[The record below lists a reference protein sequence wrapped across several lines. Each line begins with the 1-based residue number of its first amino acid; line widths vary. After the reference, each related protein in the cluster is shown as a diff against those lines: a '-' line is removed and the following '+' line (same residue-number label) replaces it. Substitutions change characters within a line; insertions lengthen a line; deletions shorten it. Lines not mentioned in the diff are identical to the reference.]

1 MKKLLA
7 LLFASV
13 LILGACG
20 SKDDSSKD
28 SSDSDSSN
36 KSSESKKDSGKT
48 DSVKVDSSDDD
59 KKKSDSKFE
68 NDKLTSKDFDIEILD
83 TEIVDASKYAEDDKP
98 NIAIVYGVKKKT
110 DKEDVTAS
118 SAFDLSFEAYQDSK
132 DVKRELRSGDA
143 YDSELDKKYGDND
156 TDEINKGGKVKAVKY
171 YKLKDTKTP
180 VTLKVK
186 DPNDYSNDNL
196 AKKEI
201 KLK

>member
-1 MKKLLA
+1 MQKMTNQIL
-7 LLFASV
+7 LLFMV
-13 LILGACG
+13 L
-20 SKDDSSKD
+20 
-28 SSDSDSSN
+28 
-36 KSSESKKDSGKT
+36 
-48 DSVKVDSSDDD
+48 
-59 KKKSDSKFE
+59 
-68 NDKLTSKDFDIEILD
+68 
-83 TEIVDASKYAEDDKP
+83 
-98 NIAIVYGVKKKT
+98 KKKT

-156 TDEINKGGKVKAVKY
+156 TDEINKGGKVKAVKF

-196 AKKEI
+196 AKKGNQVKIIQVKWLDRLFAIIWPLLLNKSILIGDNSKFWEDTI
-201 KLK
+201 CRRNLKSSYLSWSDYYLYWE

>member
-13 LILGACG
+13 LVLAACG
-20 SKDDSSKD
+20 DKDDSSKD
-28 SSDSDSSN
+28 SSSNNSSN
-36 KSSESKKDSGKT
+36 KSSESKKDSGDT
-48 DSVKVDSSDDD
+48 DSVKVDSSSDD
-59 KKKSDSKFE
+59 KKKSDSSFKD
-68 NDKLTSKDFDIEILD
+68 DKLSSKNFDVEILD
-83 TEIVDASKYAEDDKP
+83 TQIVDASKYADDDKP

-118 SAFDLSFEAYQDSK
+118 SAFDMSFEAYQDSK
-132 DVKRELRSGDA
+132 DVKRELKTGDA
-143 YDSELDKKYGDND
+143 YDSELDRKYGENG
-156 TDEINKGGKVKAVKY
+156 TDEINKGGKVKAVKF

-180 VTLKVK
+180 VTLQVK
-186 DPNDYSNDNL
+186 DPDDYSNDNL

>member
-13 LILGACG
+13 LVLAACG
-20 SKDDSSKD
+20 GKD
-28 SSDSDSSN
+28 DSSN
-36 KSSESKKDSGKT
+36 KSSESKKDSSDT
-48 DSVKVDSSDDD
+48 DSVKVDSSSDD
-59 KKKSDSKFE
+59 KKKSDSSFKD
-68 NDKLTSKDFDIEILD
+68 DKLSSKNFDVEILD
-83 TEIVDASKYAEDDKP
+83 TQIVDASKYADDDKP

-118 SAFDLSFEAYQDSK
+118 SAFDMSFEAYQDSK
-132 DVKRELRSGDA
+132 DVKRELKTGDA
-143 YDSELDKKYGDND
+143 YDSELDRKYGENG
-156 TDEINKGGKVKAVKY
+156 TDEINKGGKVKAVKF

-180 VTLKVK
+180 VTLQVK
-186 DPNDYSNDNL
+186 DPDDYSNDNL